1 MPADN
6 PIRAAVPAINF
17 HLTPTQR
24 ERVSPGFDVDA
35 LERLLAQVAPAR
47 RQEILSYF
55 LKPEPNTPR
64 GGMLTHIKDPELQ
77 ALLEEV
83 WAPVWD
89 QVGASGAELRPATG
103 GRAGDATAPTRRL
116 LHPVPDRTEQHLQ
129 RSRRTTRR
137 DSAAPDGDR

>member
-89 QVGASGAELRPATG
+89 QVGASDAELYKNELGLP
-103 GRAGDATAPTRRL
+103 GRNIAIQRRARANR
-116 LHPVPDRTEQHLQ
+116 DRN
-129 RSRRTTRR
+129 SK
-137 DSAAPDGDR
+137 

>member
-1 MPADN
+1 MSLVVAFGCDLQRANLPMPADN

-35 LERLLAQVAPAR
+35 LERLLAQVVPAR

-89 QVGASGAELRPATG
+89 QVGASDAELYKNELGLP
-103 GRAGDATAPTRRL
+103 GRNIAIQRRARANR
-116 LHPVPDRTEQHLQ
+116 DRN
-129 RSRRTTRR
+129 SK
-137 DSAAPDGDR
+137 